1 MLLPLRPQPTRSAR
15 TPAFKFVTRSLKRRN
30 APASPRG
37 SWQRQLSKSRCEG
50 RRSRVESLLLE
61 RSRDSTPSSLTS
73 ALALRASQGPRVF
86 DRYTAAKEMGR
97 GGGGVGGGRWQ
108 GLPFRHLCTRR
119 STHAHTHTCSYTG
132 TCASTV
138 TSTRTPMPMYLCLCI
153 RAHVRKNIYPP
164 PSAVPLFLSPP
175 VHFRWHIFA
184 FIREGQWTPSTSKI
198 EEKRN
203 FFCLEFLH
211 LDVALI

>member
-1 MLLPLRPQPTRSAR
+1 
-15 TPAFKFVTRSLKRRN
+15 
-30 APASPRG
+30 
-37 SWQRQLSKSRCEG
+37 
-50 RRSRVESLLLE
+50 
-61 RSRDSTPSSLTS
+61 
-73 ALALRASQGPRVF
+73 
-86 DRYTAAKEMGR
+86 
-97 GGGGVGGGRWQ
+97 
-108 GLPFRHLCTRR
+108 
-119 STHAHTHTCSYTG
+119 
-132 TCASTV
+132 V

-203 FFCLEFLH
+203 LFLLGISAFGRSSDLTGARIRDGAGSRDRNSESPCLLQ
-211 LDVALI
+211 LIPGDMRLGITFITKVRNHGFRFSQTGTNVD